1 MSSAYTWIPSSN
13 AIPYIT
19 ATFALLV
26 SIVALMSF
34 LWRRRIDFSGKHC
47 YIGGGSEGLGLA
59 LACLLVERGA
69 HVSIVSRSKAKLD
82 AAIPRIETHR
92 QSPSQHIASYA
103 CDLTLADD
111 AAAAL
116 NLACGTFGSAPDF
129 VFACAG
135 GAVPGLFADLD
146 AERHWQ
152 CLQWNF
158 KTALCTI
165 HEATRRMQ
173 QEGRP
178 GQIVLTASILAMMGF
193 AGYSSYTPSKYA
205 IRGLAE
211 SLRNEL
217 QIYGISVHLFLPATI
232 LSPGFVEEQKLKPAI
247 TRLIEGPD
255 EGQTPEVVAAHM
267 VRGLERND
275 FYITY
280 EPVGHM
286 LRNSRGITPRN
297 NALIDTLWGIA
308 GTIALPI
315 WRMLSPDSEVRAEAK
330 RVLSAR
336 TMQLGSTMSAGTVF
350 PRSAQSASQPSSHHS
365 LHSFEKREEG
375 I

>member
-1 MSSAYTWIPSSN
+1 MVTPSVHNWTPSST
-13 AIPYIT
+13 AIPHIT
-19 ATFALLV
+19 ATLALLV
-26 SIVALMSF
+26 SIALLMSF
-34 LWRRRIDFSGKHC
+34 FGRRRVDFSGKHC

-69 HVSIVSRSKAKLD
+69 HVSVVSRSRAKLD
-82 AAIPRIETHR
+82 AAISRIETHR
-92 QSPSQHIASYA
+92 QSPSQQIASYA

-116 NLACGTFGSAPDF
+116 NFACERFGSAPDF

-135 GAVPGLFADLD
+135 GAVPGFFADLD

-152 CLQWNF
+152 CLEWNF

-165 HEATRRMQ
+165 HEATRRMR

-178 GQIVLTASILAMMGF
+178 GKLVLTASIMAMMGF

-205 IRGLAE
+205 IRGMCASSRLSSPAVVKQLKAHVVLVPRLGLAE

-232 LSPGFVEEQKLKPAI
+232 LSPGFAEEEKLKPAI
-247 TRLIEGPD
+247 TRRIEGPD
-255 EGQTPEVVAAHM
+255 EGQTPEAVAAHM

-280 EPVGHM
+280 EPVGNM

-297 NALIDTLWGIA
+297 NVLADTLWGIA
-308 GTIALPI
+308 GTVVLPI
-315 WRMLSPDSEVRAEAK
+315 WRMVSPDSEVRAEAK
-330 RVLSAR
+330 RVASAR
-336 TMQLGSTMSAGTVF
+336 KIQVS
-350 PRSAQSASQPSSHHS
+350 RS
-365 LHSFEKREEG
+365 
-375 I
+375 

>member
-205 IRGLAE
+205 IRGTTPALLFARFHRRR
-211 SLRNEL
+211 SCVVDPSCVQDWRRAFGTNFRFMAFQYICSCL
-217 QIYGISVHLFLPATI
+217 QRSCHPA
-232 LSPGFVEEQKLKPAI
+232 LS
-247 TRLIEGPD
+247 RS
-255 EGQTPEVVAAHM
+255 
-267 VRGLERND
+267 
-275 FYITY
+275 
-280 EPVGHM
+280 
-286 LRNSRGITPRN
+286 RNSNPPSPASSRDLTRARLPR
-297 NALIDTLWGIA
+297 W
-308 GTIALPI
+308 
-315 WRMLSPDSEVRAEAK
+315 
-330 RVLSAR
+330 
-336 TMQLGSTMSAGTVF
+336 
-350 PRSAQSASQPSSHHS
+350 
-365 LHSFEKREEG
+365 
-375 I
+375 